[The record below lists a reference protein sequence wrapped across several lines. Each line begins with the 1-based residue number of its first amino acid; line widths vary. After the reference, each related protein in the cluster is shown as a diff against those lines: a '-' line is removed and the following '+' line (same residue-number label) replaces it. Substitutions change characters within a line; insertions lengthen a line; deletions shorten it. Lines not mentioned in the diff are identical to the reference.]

1 VPSFDK
7 VASDAPRRSGP
18 REIRIDSR
26 PADLAGKQIVLVLAQ
41 DKRPIGSAFLLG
53 NLDESVGGETK
64 NPGVIGGPHAAR
76 NAECLDH
83 GYNCI
88 HQTAMF
94 ARDVS

>member
-1 VPSFDK
+1 MPPGGPGHAKSGRQQTRRLSWQTDC
-7 VASDAPRRSGP
+7 SRSRSG
-18 REIRIDSR
+18 
-26 PADLAGKQIVLVLAQ
+26 Q
-41 DKRPIGSAFLLG
+41 RPIGSAFLLG

-64 NPGVIGGPHAAR
+64 NPGVIGGSHAIR

-83 GYNCI
+83 EYNCI